1 MIERLRKGHAA
12 GLAGL
17 LLLTPIPGL
26 AQDGATLLEENC
38 AGCHAPGENGA
49 LSRIAGQRKS
59 PEGWLMTIVRM
70 RLFHGMEIDNDVQSQ
85 LVHYLADTQGLA
97 PSETE
102 GYRYILERE
111 PAVVEEIDAPLGE
124 MCSRCHSG
132 ARVALQRRTQD
143 EWDLH
148 IDFHVGQ
155 WPTLEYQALGRDRE
169 WLKIAREEVVPMLAE
184 KYPFETEAWSTW
196 QSAEKSDANGTWVF
210 TTRLPSKGEAYGTL
224 EVSGETQP
232 YTVAGTLKTANGD
245 EFAVSGKLNV
255 YTGYEWRA
263 NIEIGGT
270 TYRQVLAM
278 SEDGSTVSGR
288 QFLHAE
294 DSLGAAFKAVKA
306 GDGPAIAGVVP
317 STLAA
322 GEATTVQIVGTDLS
336 SIDLSGAVVA
346 SGGTANAYGAA
357 IELSPDAGTDGTV
370 SIAAG
375 DASDKDGL
383 AVYSH
388 IDSLKVEPEFG
399 VARVGGGGGSAGK
412 VPARFDAVG
421 YWNGPDGQAGTEDDV
436 RIGIIPATWS
446 VAAFNE
452 EAEVLKDVEHA
463 GEMDTSL
470 GIFMPA
476 VAGPNPERPFS
487 TNNAGNLKVVATNG
501 DVSGEGQLIVTV
513 QRWNDPPIR

>member
-1 MIERLRKGHAA
+1 MIKRLRKGHAA

-26 AQDGATLLEENC
+26 AQDSAALLEESC
-38 AGCHAPGENGA
+38 AGCHAADANGA
-49 LSRIAGQRKS
+49 LSRIDGQRKT

-70 RLFHGMEIDNDVQSQ
+70 RLFHGMEIDNDVQAQ
-85 LVHYLADTQGLA
+85 LVHYLSDTQGLA

-111 PAVVEEIDAPLGE
+111 PATVEEIDAPLDQ

-132 ARVALQRRTQD
+132 ARVALQRRTQE

-169 WLKIAREEVVPMLAE
+169 WLKLAREEVVPMLAE
-184 KYPFETEAWSTW
+184 KYPLETKAWTDW
-196 QSAEKSDANGTWVF
+196 QTAEKTDATGTWVF
-210 TTRLPSKGEAYGTL
+210 TTRLPAKGEAYGTL
-224 EVSGETQP
+224 EVSGDAQP

-263 NIEIGGT
+263 NLEIGGT

-278 SEDGSTVSGR
+278 SEDGGSLSGR
-288 QFLHAE
+288 QFLRAE
-294 DSLGAAFKAVKA
+294 DSLGATFKAVKA
-306 GDGPAIAGVVP
+306 GDAPAIVGVVP

-322 GEATTVQIVGTDLS
+322 GEAATVQVVGTGLS
-336 SIDLSGAVVA
+336 SVDLSGAVDT
-346 SGGTANAYGAA
+346 SGGTANDFGTAV
-357 IELSPDAGTDGTV
+357 ELNPEAGTDGTV
-370 SIAAG
+370 TIVAG
-375 DASDKDGL
+375 DASAEDGL
-383 AVYSH
+383 AVYSK

-421 YWNGPDGQAGTEDDV
+421 YWNGPDGAAGTEDDI
-436 RIGIIPATWS
+436 RIGVVPAIWS
-446 VAAFNE
+446 VAPFNE
-452 EAEVLKDVEHA
+452 EAELLKDVEHA

-501 DVSGEGQLIVTV
+501 DVTGEGQLIVTV